1 MKTKLLVVL
10 LLGVAAAGGWMLGR
24 QTAHRTGASSGAG
37 EQKVL
42 FYQSPMHPWIKSDK
56 PGNCTIC
63 GMKLV
68 AVHEGDQ
75 PFEDGANTAVRLSET
90 TVNVLNVETATVQRQ
105 PLHRTLRV
113 AGVIDDDDTRHRRL
127 SAYVD
132 GRIEELGVRYVGAEV
147 KEGELLAKL
156 YSPTLLAA
164 RDEYLLFWKQSTS
177 AHRDRLLSAAR
188 ERLMRY
194 GLSQK
199 QVEELPSRAN
209 PPNYLEILAPLT
221 GTVVS
226 RNVYEGQYVKEG
238 DVLFEIGDFSKMWFI
253 FDAYERDLAWI
264 APGQMVEVSS
274 PAVPGKTFRA
284 PIDFI
289 DPNLDPLTRSAK
301 VRVILANPP
310 VGHGGQRRELL
321 HKVYADGVIYVESA
335 PVLAVPRSAVLSPGG
350 EPVVYLAES
359 EGSYSPRKVKLGR
372 AGDDVWEVLD
382 GLQEG
387 DRVVTT
393 GNLLIDAQAQL
404 DHGSGVE
411 EHTHEDAPAT
421 ASIIG
426 DLDDKKRAAASELFA
441 AADKIATVLAADDLA
456 GFNANV
462 ASLHA
467 PAAKVAEA
475 FGKEADWV
483 TSTAHLSQA
492 PDLATARKDFYPLS
506 KALAELAHALR
517 QRDPSFAEVKIFECP
532 MVKDAVPN
540 APERKGRWVQLR
552 PAIQNPFF
560 GSEMLECGVEVKP

>member
-1 MKTKLLVVL
+1 M
-10 LLGVAAAGGWMLGR
+10 GR
-24 QTAHRTGASSGAG
+24 QTAHRSGTQTGGA
-37 EQKVL
+37 ESKVL

-75 PFEDGANTAVRLSET
+75 PFEGQSNTAVRLSAA
-90 TVNVLNVETATVQRQ
+90 TVNVLNVETATVQKQ
-105 PLHRTLRV
+105 SLHRTLRV
-113 AGVIDDDDTRHRRL
+113 AGTIDDDDTRHRRL

-132 GRIEELGVRYVGAEV
+132 GRIEQLGVRYVGAEV

-156 YSPTLLAA
+156 YSPALLTA
-164 RDEYLLFWKQSTS
+164 RDEYILFSQQTTS
-177 AHRDRLLSAAR
+177 PHRDRLLSAAR
-188 ERLMRY
+188 ERLARL
-194 GLSQK
+194 GLTRK
-199 QVEELPSRAN
+199 QIEELPSLTN

-253 FDAYERDLAWI
+253 FNAYERDLAWI
-264 APGQMVEVSS
+264 APGQMVEVTS
-274 PAVPGKTFRA
+274 PALPGKTLRA

-301 VRVILANPP
+301 VRVILDNPL
-310 VGHGGQRRELL
+310 VENGDGYRRELL
-321 HKVYADGVIYVESA
+321 HKVYADGLIHVETPS
-335 PVLAVPRSAVLSPGG
+335 VLAVPRSAVLSPGG
-350 EPVVYLAES
+350 EPAVYLAEA
-359 EGSYSPRKVKLGR
+359 EGSYSPRRVKLGR

-404 DHGSGVE
+404 DHGAGAGEKVH
-411 EHTHEDAPAT
+411 EHAPAT
-421 ASIIG
+421 ASITG
-426 DLDDKKRAAASELFA
+426 NLNDKKREAASALFA

-467 PAAKVAEA
+467 PAAKVAAA

-483 TSTAHLSQA
+483 TSTAQLSNA

-517 QRDPSFAEVKIFECP
+517 QRDPGFAEVKIFECP

-540 APERKGRWVQLR
+540 ALERKGRWVQLGSTLR
-552 PAIQNPFF
+552 NPFF